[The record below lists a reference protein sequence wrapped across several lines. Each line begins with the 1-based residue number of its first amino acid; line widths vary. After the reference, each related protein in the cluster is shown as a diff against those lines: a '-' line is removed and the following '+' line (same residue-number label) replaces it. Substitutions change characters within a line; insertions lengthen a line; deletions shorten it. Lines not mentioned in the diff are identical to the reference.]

1 MKPEGIRTGSEQ
13 DNNPTEDKKDGV
25 MWVIRDF
32 AKRYR
37 LDAKEEARLQKH
49 HGPMASLDVLLSSAR
64 RY

>member
-1 MKPEGIRTGSEQ
+1 MKPEGFRTGSEQ
-13 DNNPTEDKKDGV
+13 NNNLTEDQKDRV

-37 LDAKEEARLQKH
+37 LDCKEEARPLKH
-49 HGPMASLDVLLSSAR
+49 HGPVAGLDVLLSSAR